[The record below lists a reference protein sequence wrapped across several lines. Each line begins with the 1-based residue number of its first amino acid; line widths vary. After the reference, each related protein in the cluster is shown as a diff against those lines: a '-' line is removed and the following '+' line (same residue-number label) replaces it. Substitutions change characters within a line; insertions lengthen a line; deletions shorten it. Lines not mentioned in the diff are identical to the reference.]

1 MLKNK
6 NILFFCPSFF
16 GYELKIKDKME
27 EMGATVDFY
36 DERSISKSYEKA
48 LLKINPDLFTK
59 KSESY
64 YLGILDKIKNN
75 SYDVVLFVKA
85 EMVPVSILKKLR
97 EIFNTA
103 SFHLYFY
110 DSVKNVKGVEKKLD
124 YFDSIYS
131 FDRNDCNIY
140 KFNFRPLFYLDE
152 YRLDIENEK
161 NYKYD
166 LCFIGTIHS
175 DRYKIIQEIKKICD
189 SNGLKLYLYPF
200 LQSKFIYYFYK
211 LIKKEFRNTRIK
223 DFRFD
228 KISSHEISKIVAD
241 TKVILD
247 IQHPNQTG
255 LTMRTIEMVGM
266 NKKMVTTNQDIKN
279 YDFFC
284 NENISVIDRTNIN
297 LDLEIFK
304 RKYKK
309 LEDQIYNY
317 YSIEQWILDVLG
329 ENNEQ

>member
-97 EIFNTA
+97 QIFNTA

-131 FDRNDCNIY
+131 FDRNDCKKY
-140 KFNFRPLFYLDE
+140 GFKFRPLFYLDE
-152 YRLDIENEK
+152 YRKDIKADNEFL
-161 NYKYD
+161 YD

-175 DRYKIIQEIKKICD
+175 DRYKILKEIQYNVEKKQM
-189 SNGLKLYLYPF
+189 KMFMYPY

-211 LIKKEFRNTRIK
+211 LTKKEFKGTSIH
-223 DFRFD
+223 DFKFE
-228 KISSHEISKIVAD
+228 KMSSHDIAEVVDKS
-241 TKVILD
+241 KVIID
-247 IQHPNQTG
+247 IQHPKQTG
-255 LTMRTIEMVGM
+255 LTMRTIEMIGM
-266 NKKMVTTNQDIKN
+266 NKKMITTNIDIMK
-279 YDFFC
+279 YDFYSPQ
-284 NENISVIDRTNIN
+284 NISVINRNYIVLDDDFFNKKYEQISKNIY
-297 LDLEIFK
+297 DS
-304 RKYKK
+304 
-309 LEDQIYNY
+309 
-317 YSIEQWILDVLG
+317 YSIKDWILNIVDI
-329 ENNEQ
+329 